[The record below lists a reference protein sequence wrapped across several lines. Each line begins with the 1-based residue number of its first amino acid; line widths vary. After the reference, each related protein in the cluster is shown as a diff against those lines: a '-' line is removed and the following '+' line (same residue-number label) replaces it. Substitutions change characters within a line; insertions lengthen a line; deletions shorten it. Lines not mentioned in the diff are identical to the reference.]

1 MNDSARYPVVDP
13 SPSEV
18 LAGFTAGLDLAEVP
32 DDVVRYARVLMLD
45 LLGAALAGV
54 DTEETRAMLKAAEGF
69 APTAGPC
76 GIWGTTGTTTAASAA
91 LINGVIAHAQELD
104 DFGGADHS
112 GAVVIP
118 AVLAVAEAQRVTDG
132 GAVLAAMIGGYDV
145 ALRVLDAMGGYRAHN
160 NGGWH
165 STGTCGS
172 FGAAAAAAR
181 LLGLDAERT
190 SWALGIAGSF
200 TGGIWAYLAD
210 GAMSKRYHP
219 GRAAEIGV
227 TAAYMARAGFTGPT
241 RVFDAPWGG
250 FLATYGNGGERP
262 EELTR
267 DFGRPFRIMRSGI
280 KPYAACRGLHSV
292 LDVVLGMR
300 AEHGFS
306 AADVAVVE
314 IGCSQANM
322 QSLGGTDPRTR
333 LGAQMSLPY
342 GIAVAL
348 VTGRAGLEE
357 FEDRRINDPDVRA
370 AMGRVVMSH
379 DPGHDDQTEPDVAV
393 VLTGGRR
400 FEGREPI
407 GLGDYRNPLTTE
419 QVVDK
424 YESLARR
431 VLDATGVA
439 ALKDA
444 VFALPEPGRLQQILA
459 TLRLGSTRNAWRSSS
474 PVSPAMSPSARRRWT
489 PSTPRRG

>member
-1 MNDSARYPVVDP
+1 MNDAARSLRADP

-18 LAGFTAGLDLAEVP
+18 LAGFTAGLDLAGVP
-32 DDVVRYARVLMLD
+32 DDVVDYARVLMLD

-76 GIWGTTGTTTAASAA
+76 GIWGTAGTTTAAAAA
-91 LINGVIAHAQELD
+91 LVNGVIAHAQELD

-112 GAVVIP
+112 GAVVVP
-118 AVLAVAEAQRVTDG
+118 AVLAVAEAEGITDG
-132 GAVLAAMIGGYDV
+132 AAALAAMIGGYDV

-160 NGGWH
+160 NGGGWH

-181 LLGLDAERT
+181 VLGLDAERT
-190 SWALGIAGSF
+190 AWALGIAGSF

-241 RVFDAPWGG
+241 RVLDAPWGG

-267 DFGRPFRIMRSGI
+267 DLARPYRIMRSGI
-280 KPYAACRGLHSV
+280 KPYAACRGLHSP
-292 LDVVLGMR
+292 LDVVLEMR
-300 AEHGFS
+300 AEHGFT
-306 AADVAVVE
+306 AADVSTVE
-314 IGCSQANM
+314 IGCSRANM
-322 QSLGGTDPRTR
+322 QSLGDTDPRTR
-333 LGAQMSLPY
+333 LAAQMSLPY
-342 GIAVAL
+342 GVGVAL

-357 FEDRRINDPDVRA
+357 FEDRRINDPDVRT
-370 AMGRVVMSH
+370 AMSRVVMTH
-379 DPGHDDQTEPDVAV
+379 DPRHDDNSEPDVAV
-393 VLTGGRR
+393 RLADGRR
-400 FEGREPI
+400 FEGHQTI
-407 GLGDYRNPLTTE
+407 GLGDWRNPLTVE
-419 QVVDK
+419 QVVEK
-424 YESLARR
+424 YEGLARR
-431 VLDATGVA
+431 VLADADVA

-444 VFALPEPGRLQQILA
+444 VFALPESGSLQRIL
-459 TLRLGSTRNAWRSSS
+459 TRLRL
-474 PVSPAMSPSARRRWT
+474 
-489 PSTPRRG
+489 